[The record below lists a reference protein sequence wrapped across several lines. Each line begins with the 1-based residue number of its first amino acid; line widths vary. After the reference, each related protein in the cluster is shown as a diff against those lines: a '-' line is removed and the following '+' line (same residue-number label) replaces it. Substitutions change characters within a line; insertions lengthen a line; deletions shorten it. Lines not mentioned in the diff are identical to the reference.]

1 MLGFLSFFVVLS
13 ILIGALALIARTILD
28 RSSLIASALAGVPF
42 QRPAAIILPR
52 RTARQSFPLA
62 RFTDRLRVAA

>member
-28 RSSLIASALAGVPF
+28 RSSLIASALAGAPF
-42 QRPAAIILPR
+42 QSSEVIFMPR
-52 RTARQSFPLA
+52 RTERQSFPLA